1 MAGGANIGGFAGFIA
16 KQIIKGVGPTAA
28 LAEFRAAGGAVR
40 TQRWFQVFKETADA
54 VARANEFANLSGH
67 LRPADSMFSEW
78 STRRPGLY
86 GYQIQ
91 IVTRDMDTGET
102 ILREHTQFYDRKV
115 SPNKAIAD
123 SLNDLSEEDGTIGTQ
138 ATEKIEGA
146 FLKGLYRTIPIA
158 LPEF

>member
-1 MAGGANIGGFAGFIA
+1 MAGGANIGNFAGFIA
-16 KQIIKGVGPTAA
+16 KQIIKRIGPTAA
-28 LAEFRAAGGAVR
+28 LADFRAAGGKVR
-40 TQRWFQVFKETADA
+40 TQRWYEVFKETQEA
-54 VARANEFANLSGH
+54 VSRAKEVIDLAGH
-67 LRPADSMFSEW
+67 LRPDDSMFSAW

-91 IVTRDMDTGET
+91 IVTRDMETGET

-146 FLKGLYRTIPIA
+146 FLKGLYRTVPIA